1 MIDKA
6 IRKNPVMN
14 PLILQYAER
23 SKNENFDFSKIEY
36 SPKLNL
42 AIDKKTG
49 LPAID
54 FLNMSTE
61 THTRTYNESSDF
73 DSENMGL
80 MMGTLTHTSYQI
92 EGSDNDASFN
102 AVKSMMRT
110 SSITLV
116 SQEATDND

>member
-1 MIDKA
+1 MTDKA
-6 IRKNPVMN
+6 NHKNPIMN
-14 PLILQYAER
+14 PLILQYTER
-23 SKNENFDFSKIEY
+23 SNNENFDISQIEY
-36 SPKLNL
+36 SSKLNL
-42 AIDKKTG
+42 TIDKKTG

-61 THTRTYNESSDF
+61 THTRTYNESSDC

-80 MMGTLTHTSYQI
+80 MMGTVTHTSYQI

>member
-1 MIDKA
+1 MTNKA
-6 IRKNPVMN
+6 NRKIQIMN
-14 PLILQYAER
+14 PLILQYKER
-23 SKNENFDFSKIEY
+23 SNNENFDFSQIEY

-42 AIDKKTG
+42 TIEKKTG

-61 THTRTYNESSDF
+61 THTRTYNESSDC

-80 MMGTLTHTSYQI
+80 MMGTVTNTSYQI

>member
-14 PLILQYAER
+14 PLILQYTER
-23 SKNENFDFSKIEY
+23 SNNENFDFSQIEY

-42 AIDKKTG
+42 TIDTKTG

-61 THTRTYNESSDF
+61 THTRTYNECSDC

-80 MMGTLTHTSYQI
+80 MMGTKTRTFTELES
-92 EGSDNDASFN
+92 SDDDRGFN
-102 AVKSMMRT
+102 TVKSMMRT
-110 SSITLV
+110 SSVTLV